1 MSRTITPFCFRS
13 TRYWESLSPAIK
25 GHRIPPVTTRIGR
38 GVGVNQGC
46 SSFRGLARMSTT
58 DQHATDNSSCPPS
71 QPPPKRRYRPGYN
84 SYLKVLLEDTIVT
97 ALYEATLELRDYCV
111 MAHAS
116 TTTATASSAQHEGGE
131 TTHRDG
137 STTDHVDDNVAT
149 TGRGSLPSPQ
159 GGGIKLKPRSLTSL
173 HLTLLFG
180 GEVWGEIP
188 AEELEQFQARIS
200 HRLARSGFSPL
211 RSSHHD
217 DTNPPSSLQE
227 TMQQLL
233 PSPTNTATN
242 DRSSSQ
248 QNEDDHGRT
257 EDEYW
262 IRFDRLTIFPPRRN
276 NLVVALFQV
285 SPAWQALYKDLVA
298 TLTTTNQQPSS
309 ADKEDALQQ
318 IAKKSHNTWAPHVTL
333 ANIIVQGKERG
344 SHMQALKKQ
353 LDQTSQAL
361 TNKLG
366 SSSNLRGISMG
377 GPVPSQVALNWD
389 FASPL
394 EWSGS
399 SSKLNYRKEE
409 KE

>member
-1 MSRTITPFCFRS
+1 
-13 TRYWESLSPAIK
+13 
-25 GHRIPPVTTRIGR
+25 
-38 GVGVNQGC
+38 
-46 SSFRGLARMSTT
+46 
-58 DQHATDNSSCPPS
+58 
-71 QPPPKRRYRPGYN
+71 
-84 SYLKVLLEDTIVT
+84 
-97 ALYEATLELRDYCV
+97 
-111 MAHAS
+111 
-116 TTTATASSAQHEGGE
+116 
-131 TTHRDG
+131 
-137 STTDHVDDNVAT
+137 
-149 TGRGSLPSPQ
+149 
-159 GGGIKLKPRSLTSL
+159 
-173 HLTLLFG
+173 
-180 GEVWGEIP
+180 
-188 AEELEQFQARIS
+188 
-200 HRLARSGFSPL
+200 
-211 RSSHHD
+211 
-217 DTNPPSSLQE
+217 
-227 TMQQLL
+227 
-233 PSPTNTATN
+233 
-242 DRSSSQ
+242 
-248 QNEDDHGRT
+248 
-257 EDEYW
+257 
-262 IRFDRLTIFPPRRN
+262 
-276 NLVVALFQV
+276 VVALFQV

-318 IAKKSHNTWAPHVTL
+318 IAKKSHNTWTPHVTL